1 MLVASCASGATRHAV
16 PSNTR
21 SLPNVTSEDWRE
33 DHPPWKELYILT
45 GGKTFSAAVMVL
57 DQFIKHT
64 SATLIGEPA
73 GAALN
78 SFGDPIKRKYSR
90 TGLLL
95 KVSTLRHRLG
105 ESSDIR
111 EFIAVDVPA
120 SFSFNEYVNGRDP
133 AVDAI
138 LRGDEI
144 AESCRSRW
152 LLAVQPHAIYILVG
166 RSALPEIPRG
176 RHQPRLKSATRATA
190 PEELGQRPSSR

>member
-1 MLVASCASGATRHAV
+1 MASCASGATRHAV

-95 KVSTLRHRLG
+95 KVSTLRHQLG

-111 EFIAVDVPA
+111 EFMPLMFLHH
-120 SFSFNEYVNGRDP
+120 SPLTTTSTG
-133 AVDAI
+133 AI
-138 LRGDEI
+138 LRSTRSSAEMRC